1 MNKVARPKKNN
12 KLVKHI
18 EKQYG
23 ISLGYQSDRQLHT
36 ALKKDG
42 LPSLSKLLRMIH
54 GEPV

>member
-23 ISLGYQSDRQLHT
+23 ISLRYQSDRQLHT

-42 LPSLSKLLRMIH
+42 LPSLSKLLKMIH
-54 GEPV
+54 GEPA